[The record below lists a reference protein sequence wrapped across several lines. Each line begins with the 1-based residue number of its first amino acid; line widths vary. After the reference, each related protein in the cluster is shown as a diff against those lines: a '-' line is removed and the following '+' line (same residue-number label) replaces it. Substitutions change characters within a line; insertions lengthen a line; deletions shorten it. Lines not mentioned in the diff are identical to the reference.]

1 MQLEIA
7 DANSSAF
14 KKKSKEAFQEE
25 YKVKLEDIGSK
36 VTN

>member
-1 MQLEIA
+1 LEIA

-14 KKKSKEAFQEE
+14 KKKSKEACQEE
-25 YKVKLEDIGSK
+25 IKIKLEDIGAT